1 MKNFTNKTEFKDIY
15 IKELNDKFNTTVEK
29 AEISQLYEVLAKLLN
44 ENLNDDYNNTI
55 NYVEN
60 NNLKKTIY
68 FSMEFL
74 MGRLITNN
82 LQNSGYY
89 DVVKIGRAHV

>member
-1 MKNFTNKTEFKDIY
+1 MQNVFNNKDSFKEAF
-15 IKELNDKFNTTVEK
+15 IKGLKDHFNADVNTSTVY
-29 AEISQLYEVLAKLLN
+29 QRYTVLAELLDKSLTKDF
-44 ENLNDDYNNTI
+44 ENTN
-55 NYVEN
+55 NYVKEN
-60 NNLKKTIY
+60 QLKKTIY

-89 DVVKIGRAHV
+89 DVG